1 MAILGLK
8 GKVLD
13 AYDGILTIKN
23 KKYDPKENDKKFIG
37 IVYENGDGE
46 ILFFHEG
53 LVYIVKYSDSN
64 VQILK
69 EQGFTP
75 LEIGED
81 IIVDDK
87 KLIGGADFI
96 ENPQEVWYGGRV
108 IIFGKPE
115 DIGTMIIV
123 KCDDGCENEIW
134 YVTKEGFFITL
145 YYPENLKVLQKAGLK
160 LIEE

>member
-46 ILFFHEG
+46 IFFFHEE

-75 LEIGED
+75 LEIGEN

-96 ENPQEVWYGGRV
+96 DL
-108 IIFGKPE
+108 IFFMK
-115 DIGTMIIV
+115 
-123 KCDDGCENEIW
+123 KLA
-134 YVTKEGFFITL
+134 L
-145 YYPENLKVLQKAGLK
+145 YKN
-160 LIEE
+160 I

>member
-23 KKYDPKENDKKFIG
+23 KKYDSKENDKKFIG
-37 IVYENGDGE
+37 IVYKNGDGE
-46 ILFFHEG
+46 IFFFHEG
-53 LVYIVKYSDSN
+53 LVYIAKYSDSN

-75 LEIGED
+75 LEIGEN

-87 KLIGGADFI
+87 KPIGGADFI
-96 ENPQEVWYGGRV
+96 DR
-108 IIFGKPE
+108 IFFMK
-115 DIGTMIIV
+115 
-123 KCDDGCENEIW
+123 KLA
-134 YVTKEGFFITL
+134 L
-145 YYPENLKVLQKAGLK
+145 YKN
-160 LIEE
+160 I